1 MKLRLKYIPETD
13 TLDLWNGRPGNN
25 GEAVAHNL
33 VADFNDADEVVG
45 LTLFHAAELLQ
56 PVLQPDKGARANGG
70 HTIGATKLII
80 DYEKGR
86 DALCLGNGMAGCSAQ
101 EVADELAAICDESG
115 EIIGFTIANASRLL
129 TPLFE
134 GGQMAGRRVGPE
146 PD

>member
-56 PVLQPDKGARANGG
+56 PAMQPGKVARANGG
-70 HTIGATKLII
+70 HTVGAMKLIV
-80 DYEKGR
+80 DYDKDR
-86 DALCLGNGMAGCSAQ
+86 DALRLVSGMAGCSTQ
-101 EVADELAAICDESG
+101 EVADELAAVFDESG
-115 EIIGFTIANASRLL
+115 EIIGFNLANASRLL

-134 GGQMAGRRVGPE
+134 GTGLLP
-146 PD
+146 

>member
-25 GEAVAHNL
+25 GEAIAHNL

-56 PVLQPDKGARANGG
+56 PAMQPGKVARANGG
-70 HTIGATKLII
+70 HTVGATKLVI
-80 DYEKGR
+80 DYDKGH
-86 DALCLGNGMAGCSAQ
+86 DALRLGNETAGCSAQ
-101 EVADELAAICDESG
+101 EVADELTAIFDETG
-115 EIIGFTIANASRLL
+115 EIIGFTLANASRLL

-134 GGQMAGRRVGPE
+134 DTGLLP
-146 PD
+146 